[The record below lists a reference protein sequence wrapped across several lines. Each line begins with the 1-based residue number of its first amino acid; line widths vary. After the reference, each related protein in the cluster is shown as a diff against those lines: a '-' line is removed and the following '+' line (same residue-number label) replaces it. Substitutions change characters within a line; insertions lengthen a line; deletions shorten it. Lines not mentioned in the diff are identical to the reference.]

1 MMRFFFKPPG
11 PRFIDHCQWL
21 LLMVANLYSSDPMF
35 AMNRSSLITED
46 LQGKANLIKIQKP
59 WKVNYWNFPFLQF
72 NSKSLYLPDAAIQR
86 QWKYERKSHKVK
98 IHCVFFSLPVSEPKW
113 KNLPTQREADLRWKF
128 HFGTENQEDQFEINT
143 PCHCQTKIQDS
154 LKSLSKAG
162 RTSSYR

>member
-46 LQGKANLIKIQKP
+46 LQGKATLIKIQKP
-59 WKVNYWNFPFLQF
+59 WKVNYWNIPFLQF

-98 IHCVFFSLPVSEPKW
+98 IHCVFLTVPF
-113 KNLPTQREADLRWKF
+113 QF
-128 HFGTENQEDQFEINT
+128 HNPNEKTCPPNGKLIYVENFLI
-143 PCHCQTKIQDS
+143 K
-154 LKSLSKAG
+154 
-162 RTSSYR
+162 